1 MKKNDEIAAEL
12 NALRANFGRAAT
24 TDSTFHVPD
33 GYFRHFPDQITGI
46 IRAMNAETSFDAGA
60 SKEGPF
66 ELPSGYF
73 DQLSGTIM
81 QKISAMETIANDTA
95 GPWNDTG
102 KHNPYSLPENYF
114 VQFEQRLMNTLFR
127 EETAVAE
134 EIETLSPLLADLRE
148 EQPFAVPKGYFN
160 SETLVQRAQQS
171 ETKVIEH
178 PAVRS
183 IKWARWAAAAAV
195 IGIFL
200 TGGLH
205 FLNPSS
211 GLNSRQSFERSL
223 AQIPDARIKEWL
235 ISNMDEADINNL
247 GSSVAN
253 IKVNN
258 ASPHSL
264 NNYSEKE
271 LRDYL
276 EAELW

>member
-12 NALRANFGRAAT
+12 NALPANFGRAAT

-46 IRAMNAETSFDAGA
+46 IQAMNAETSFDAGA

-66 ELPSGYF
+66 EVPFGYF

-81 QKISAMETIANDTA
+81 QKISTMETIANDTT
-95 GPWNDTG
+95 GSWNDTG
-102 KHNPYSLPENYF
+102 KHNPYRIPENYF

-160 SETLVQRAQQS
+160 SETLVRRAQQS

-200 TGGLH
+200 MGGLH

-211 GLNSRQSFERSL
+211 GLSSQQSFERSL

-247 GSSVAN
+247 GSSVVN